1 MNPLDPENLK
11 IVEENCEIK
20 DIIKLL
26 SSTNIN
32 TVLSTISTV
41 MLDPENSNHAV
52 VLRNITDVTV
62 NGQNL
67 GLGGYL
73 DIGLFDTM
81 KDLLVNFVGA
91 VIFSV
96 IGYFYVK
103 RRGKGKFASHFIP
116 SLAETE
122 EPDES

>member
-1 MNPLDPENLK
+1 MTIGVLWEFFEFAADC
-11 IVEENCEIK
+11 IVHTDMQK
-20 DIIKLL
+20 D
-26 SSTNIN
+26 